1 MGSQWQT
8 LLDILPPGI
17 RAGVETIG
25 TDRLLELRLRLNRN
39 VQLVCVGTAQLLPV
53 TVVAEHLTYV
63 VNMAS
68 QYSPWCA
75 ATASMGYLTARGG
88 HRIGICGDAIVK
100 DGCMTGF
107 RKIESLCIRVNRD
120 ITGISDGLP
129 QQGSLLILGPPGTGK
144 TTLLR
149 DYIRRISSKTAVSV
163 VDERG
168 ELFPEGVR
176 RGMNLDILSGCAKS
190 HGMETVLRVMN
201 PEYIAVDE
209 ITSSADSAAIIHCA
223 YCGVKLL
230 ATAHA
235 GSMEDLRKR
244 PVYRPVLESGVF
256 DHVAVMH
263 GDKSYHVEEMT
274 LCGCE

>member
-1 MGSQWQT
+1 MDSQLQG
-8 LLDILPPGI
+8 LLNILPSGI
-17 RAGVETIG
+17 RTGVELVG

-39 VQLVCVGTAQLLPV
+39 VQLVCLDGLRLLPV
-53 TVVAEHLTYV
+53 TVLPEHLSNV

-75 ATASMGYLTARGG
+75 ATASMGYLTIRGG

-100 DGCMTGF
+100 DGRMTGF

-120 ITGISDGLP
+120 ITGISENLP
-129 QQGSLLILGPPGTGK
+129 NRGSLLILGPPGTGK

-149 DYIRRISSKTAVSV
+149 DYIRRLSYKAAVSV

-176 RGMNLDILSGCAKS
+176 RGTNVDILTGCPKAY
-190 HGMETVLRVMN
+190 GMETVLRVMN

-209 ITSSADSAAIIHCA
+209 ITSSEDSAAIIHCA
-223 YCGVKLL
+223 YCGVRLL

-235 GSMEDLRKR
+235 GSLDDFRKR

-256 DHVAVMH
+256 EHIAVMH
-263 GDKSYHVEEMT
+263 PDKTYHVEEMT